1 MTTLMH
7 FMSHSFAALILI
19 NIMEQK
25 EFMLLF
31 RMKPSNTAPT
41 PEQIATMHQEWQ
53 KYIGGIAS
61 QARLVNVSRL
71 DFKGATITNTNQVE
85 HNIVIDNAMAL
96 SGNMTIK
103 ATDLNEAIELSKA
116 CPILYVGGSLEIRET
131 IPMN

>member
-1 MTTLMH
+1 MD
-7 FMSHSFAALILI
+7 
-19 NIMEQK
+19 QK

-31 RMKPSNTAPT
+31 RMKPSNTPPT
-41 PEQIATMHQEWQ
+41 QEQIENMHSQWQ

-61 QARLVNVSRL
+61 EARLVNVSRL

-85 HNIVIDNAMAL
+85 HNIVIDHAMAL

-103 ATDLNEAIELSKA
+103 ATDLNEAIELSKS
-116 CPILYVGGSLEIRET
+116 CPILFVGGSIEIRET